1 MSWKYVQRNTETCQ
15 YRTTDQG
22 GGGGG
27 STHTYSTTEQ
37 VVGTWID
44 GKPVYERVIV
54 FQSQITLYQNN
65 WYSTSILS
73 SDFDIIID
81 CVSLEFKP
89 NSQSA
94 IAIRMVEADI
104 STTNLKLISTRNGND
119 YIDAIILRYTKPTS

>member
-1 MSWKYVQRNTETCQ
+1 MSWKNVQYENGR
-15 YRTTDQG
+15 YRTSEG
-22 GGGGG
+22 GGDG
-27 STHTYSTTEQ
+27 SSHTYSTTEQ

-73 SDFDIIID
+73 SDFDSIID

-104 STTNLKLISTRNGND
+104 NTTNLKLMSTRNGDD